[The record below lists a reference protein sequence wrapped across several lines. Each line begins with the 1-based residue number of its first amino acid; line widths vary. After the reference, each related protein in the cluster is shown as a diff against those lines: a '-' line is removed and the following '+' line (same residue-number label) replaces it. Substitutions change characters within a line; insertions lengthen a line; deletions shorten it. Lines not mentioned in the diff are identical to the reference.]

1 MESILERRLQTLVQ
15 RKGLAK
21 SMYQARQLIMHG
33 HIALG
38 DQKVSSPSFLV
49 PSRKENSISYASR
62 SLLNNPEHPI
72 RQAIEPRVNGAETNE

>member
-21 SMYQARQLIMHG
+21 SMYQARQLITHG

-38 DQKVSSPSFLV
+38 DRKVSSPSFLV